1 MLKLEH
7 ISANYKQD
15 QQIIEVLHD
24 INLTITAP
32 NFIVFLG
39 PSGSGKSTLLRL
51 IAGLS
56 RPTTGRILYQDKEV
70 VGPSHERGVVFQGF
84 SLFPWLTVRENIAFP
99 LKMQRMAPDVKRKI
113 VNNYLEIT
121 GLKDYAELYPIN
133 LSGGMQQR
141 TAIART
147 LINDPQILL
156 MDEPFSSLDFQ
167 IRSQLQMFISE
178 IYETQ
183 KKIIIFVTHDI
194 EEALLLA
201 DKIYV
206 LSSEPAQI
214 KAEFTVPFTR
224 PRTPYLRYHAE
235 FLKAVRALQKLF
247 MDEHTE
253 EI

>member
-1 MLKLEH
+1 MLELKN
-7 ISANYKQD
+7 ISAVYQQD
-15 QQIIEVLHD
+15 SYSIEVLDD
-24 INLTITAP
+24 INLTIQTP

-51 IAGLS
+51 IAGLIK
-56 RPTTGRILYQDKEV
+56 PTKGKIIYNNKEV

-99 LKMQRMAPDVKRKI
+99 LTLRKI
-113 VNNYLEIT
+113 EADDKDNLVDDYLAIT
-121 GLKDYAELYPIN
+121 GLLEYADLYPIS

-147 LINDPQILL
+147 LINEPQIIL

-167 IRSQLQMFISE
+167 IRSQLQNFISE
-178 IYETQ
+178 IYENQ
-183 KKIIIFVTHDI
+183 KKTIIFVTHDI

-206 LSSEPAQI
+206 LSSEPARI
-214 KAEFTVPFTR
+214 KAELVVPFHR
-224 PRTPYLRYHAE
+224 PRNTYLRYHPE
-235 FLKAVRALQKLF
+235 FLKTVRSVQGLF
-247 MDEHTE
+247 TDELS
-253 EI
+253 